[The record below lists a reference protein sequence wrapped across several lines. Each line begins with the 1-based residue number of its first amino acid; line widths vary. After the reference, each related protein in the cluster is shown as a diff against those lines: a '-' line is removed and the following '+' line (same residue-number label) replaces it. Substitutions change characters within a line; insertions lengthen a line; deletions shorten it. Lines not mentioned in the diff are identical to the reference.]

1 MIRTNFNLDYAGY
14 YDRLK
19 RWKERNLQF
28 DDSHLDES
36 FSALYASLY
45 MNDQIELLLMEAK
58 DAMARAGLFRQQAK
72 RLYNLAWKEMKHYTR
87 RIQERINVPID
98 RFADM
103 MQSMEDQLRP
113 HLQRI
118 YYAVSQSLL
127 SQGVEGERNTVLS
140 KLALVQI
147 LCAANHAAVD
157 KFREETR
164 RLVGIESPHLDY
176 LYMARLRKPVLELE
190 AQLEPQIA
198 AFDLTTDGRILQ
210 AFNLFASKLLDR
222 QVFRKTLLDTAAEQL
237 TT

>member
-1 MIRTNFNLDYAGY
+1 MIRANFNLDYAGY

-36 FSALYASLY
+36 FFALYASLY

-58 DAMARAGLFRQQAK
+58 DAITRAGLFRHTVK
-72 RLYNLAWKEMKHYTR
+72 YLYNLAWKEMKHYNR

-113 HLQRI
+113 HLQNL
-118 YYAVSQSLL
+118 YYAVSQCLL
-127 SQGVEGERNTVLS
+127 SQGVEGERNTALS
-140 KLALVQI
+140 KLALVQM
-147 LCAANHAAVD
+147 LCASNHAAVD

-176 LYMARLRKPVLELE
+176 LYMARLRKPVVDLQEE
-190 AQLEPQIA
+190 IMPQSA
-198 AFDLTTDGRILQ
+198 AVDLTADGRILD
-210 AFNLFASKLLDR
+210 AFNVFARKMLDR
-222 QVFRKTLLDTAAEQL
+222 RVFRQVLQEAAGS
-237 TT
+237 